1 MNEQEHQALFA
12 EMKEREEKRCAWLRH
27 LLILAS
33 GALTVLVSL
42 HADKASTGI
51 SLLCMRVAWVGL
63 GSGILLGSICLYGE
77 VWHASEMVKKM
88 VEALIERD
96 FRGIAVPEN
105 IFVLRPWWHKWSE
118 RSCYCSLIVSVVAL
132 VAFALTR

>member
-1 MNEQEHQALFA
+1 MNEKEHQELFGM
-12 EMKEREEKRCAWLRH
+12 MKEREEKRCAWLRH
-27 LLILAS
+27 LLIIAS

-51 SLLCMRVAWVGL
+51 SLLCMRIAWVSL

-77 VWHASEMVKKM
+77 VWHSSEMVNRM
-88 VEALIERD
+88 VEALLERD
-96 FRGIAVPEN
+96 FRGVAVPN
-105 IFVLRPWWHKWSE
+105 SIFVLRPWWHKWSE
-118 RSCYCSLIVSVVAL
+118 LLCYCSLVISVVAL